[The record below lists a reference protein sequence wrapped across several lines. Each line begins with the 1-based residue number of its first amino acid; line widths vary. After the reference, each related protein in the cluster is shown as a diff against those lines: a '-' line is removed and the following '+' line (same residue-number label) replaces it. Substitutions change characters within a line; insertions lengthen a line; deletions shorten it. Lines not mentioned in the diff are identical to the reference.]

1 MRNDG
6 GPGSRKN
13 SRATTSSRSASSVS
27 MTRRSTRPYMQSWR
41 RRWSESPRRPSSMR
55 SANTNQGCWPFSKD
69 SFESS
74 TSVLLKIF
82 AALED
87 LLDLVVD
94 LVEAEGDLGGHGMN
108 AAVHADRLHALQEL
122 HVQEGLRRRAVR
134 EQSFVQRERVQGP
147 LHDPLEL
154 LFGEKVRLTQDV
166 DEGETMPELHR
177 RAKQDGGDEPGSRF
191 HQRGVVQ
198 IHEGRV
204 LPTEGIDQDRPGG
217 TEREQFDLT
226 RRVDQDVARL
236 ERLEDLRKLP
246 GVHRDHVRGRDL
258 RAVRPEVLFLHD
270 LREVHVV
277 PDVEVGR
284 ILEGLGARIQ
294 VHRYAV
300 EALRVHPQLEGV
312 HHRRFARSGRP
323 EEVQVPSH
331 GCLAYVPAPHEVR
344 GSGGPRTLPSSLHK
358 IIGGGRRTKV
368 ETARRTC
375 GGHGHRAEVQSIQ
388 P

>member
-1 MRNDG
+1 
-6 GPGSRKN
+6 
-13 SRATTSSRSASSVS
+13 
-27 MTRRSTRPYMQSWR
+27 MTRRSTRPYTPSWR
-41 RRWSESPRRPSSMR
+41 RRWSESPRRPFSMR
-55 SANTNQGCWPFSKD
+55 SANTNQGCWPSSKD

-74 TSVLLKIF
+74 TSVFLEIL

-94 LVEAEGDLGGHGMN
+94 LVETERDLGGHGMD

-122 HVQEGLRRRAVR
+122 HVQKGLRRRAVR
-134 EQSFVQRERVQGP
+134 EQSLVQGKGVQRP

-154 LFGEKVRLTQDV
+154 LFGEKVRLAEDV
-166 DEGETMPELHR
+166 DERKTMAELDC
-177 RAKQDGGDEPGSRF
+177 RAQQDGGDEARSRF

-217 TEREQFDLT
+217 PEGEQLDLT

-236 ERLEDLRKLP
+236 ERLEDLRELP
-246 GVHRDHVRGRDL
+246 RVHRDHVRGRDL
-258 RAVRPEVLFLHD
+258 RAIRSEVLFLHD

-284 ILEGLGARIQ
+284 ILEGLGAGIQ
-294 VHRYAV
+294 VHGDAV
-300 EALRVHPQLEGV
+300 EALGVHPQLEGV
-312 HHRRFARSGRP
+312 DHGRLAGSGGP
-323 EEVQVPSH
+323 EEVQVASH
-331 GCLAYVPAPHEVR
+331 GYCAYVPAPHEVR
-344 GSGGPRTLPSSLHK
+344 GSGGPAVAAASLHK
-358 IIGGGRRTKV
+358 IIGRGQRTKV

-375 GGHGHRAEVQSIQ
+375 GAHGHRAEVQSIQ
-388 P
+388 TRRSTDDHA